1 MAGPE
6 RHKIFRGYPQSI
18 GQAIDVIKESGYL
31 DNIMNILIAVAV
43 TPQAL
48 DILLRRLVRRERQIF
63 GQSQGCQ
70 GMFRQSGS
78 PPIFG
83 KSVNQSLIIDL
94 CPEVMQMDL
103 NSVVTM
109 IGLGNNYGYH
119 LSLWP
124 AQ

>member
-1 MAGPE
+1 MAGPG
-6 RHKIFRGYPQSI
+6 RHKIFRGNSQGV
-18 GQAIDVIKESGYL
+18 GQTIDVIKESGYL
-31 DNIMNILIAVAV
+31 DNIMNIFIAVAV

-48 DILLRRLVRRERQIF
+48 DILLRRLVRRKRQIF
-63 GQSQGCQ
+63 GQSQGRQ

-78 PPIFG
+78 PPILG
-83 KSVNQSLIIDL
+83 KSVNQGFIVDL
-94 CPEVMQMDL
+94 YPEVKQMGL

-109 IGLGNNYGYH
+109 VGLGNDYGYH